1 MTQIL
6 CESGGHGVLTVME
19 YSPYCSKGSPS
30 VWVCSYLLLAFLL
43 LECGVST
50 QEKRKSENLAELTEV
65 HGAFATLDV
74 H

>member
-30 VWVCSYLLLAFLL
+30 VWVCSYLLLAFFLL
-43 LECGVST
+43 DRGVST
-50 QEKRKSENLAELTEV
+50 QKKCKSENLAVLTEV
-65 HGAFATLDV
+65 CDAFATLDV